1 MKIKYKTYK
10 EILSH
15 YTSVLPE
22 RGGILGKKE
31 NIIVDYI
38 HDNTRPILNRAIYV
52 PDTEF
57 LNRFIEEWAEKDIE
71 FCGFVHSHPDGQ
83 NTLSGGDMEYIKL
96 LYEVNPQL
104 KNTYFPLI
112 LNGRELKVYSVERNG
127 DGISVKPDSLEIIE

>member
-1 MKIKYKTYK
+1 MKIKHKTYK

-15 YTSVLPE
+15 YTSVPPE
-22 RGGILGKKE
+22 CGGILGKKE
-31 NIIVDYI
+31 DLIVDYI
-38 HDNTRPILNRAIYV
+38 HDNTHPILNRAIYA
-52 PDTEF
+52 PDTEL
-57 LNRFIEEWAEKDIE
+57 LNRCIEEWSEKNIE

-83 NTLSGGDMEYIKL
+83 NILSSGDMEYIKL

-112 LNGRELKVYSVERNG
+112 LNGRELKVYSAERNG